1 MNEAKS
7 PQQIRQELSR
17 RIDSLMS
24 ELFPAAKREAG
35 GKYSM
40 GNFQGDKGH
49 STSIFKNR
57 NNSVYLAKDH
67 STDESINI
75 LELVH
80 RMLGGSFSETMR
92 WAHKFC
98 GYEQIRTIKVDDLP
112 KIIQVEDEPLRGTEV
127 ARYMLQERKI
137 NERTLNQFKV
147 FQSVRSGATWWGAP
161 YYDEDGNCRMMKY
174 TNLARSGNRK
184 QIYSTQPVFNT
195 AFGLHLV
202 TEEDKSIII
211 CEGEIDAM
219 SIYQIQNKDKIPVL
233 SVPSAS
239 NHNWIENCYSSLST
253 METIYIASDMD
264 DAGQKMFL
272 ILSKRLGV
280 ERCKRIEIPNPYNDV
295 NDWLCGD
302 HPGDEDLQKLLKE
315 SKTTQSESL
324 VKPSSF
330 VLQMQDCVT
339 RQEQE
344 REWKNW
350 CFQDMDL
357 SLRQGE
363 LFTIIGIPGSGKSQ
377 LAYQFANFLAD
388 NGTKLMFISFEI
400 PIESMMLQIAHQKLG
415 CEPKHEECEEVAK
428 VLGEHMYFVDDTHF
442 RNNKSNW
449 DGLRDEIVLAKKKYG
464 IGVVFIDS
472 YVYLSPKMDFEHQGI
487 ISMDLARTAIKNE
500 VSIVL
505 LAHADAKSKDAGGT
519 RYPPTSPGN
528 ILGAQELS
536 QASHT
541 ICSVWRN
548 VEKEMAMSSD
558 SQDRKE
564 KFAKQGD
571 ATFSV
576 FKQRNSGSN
585 FSKDLWFNKETR
597 MFQTTPIE
605 IDVSPIKG
613 AWYLDEKP

>member
-40 GNFQGDKGH
+40 GNFSGDRGY
-49 STSIFKNR
+49 STSVFKNR

-67 STDESINI
+67 ESDESINI

-80 RMLGGSFSETMR
+80 RVLGGSFSETMR

-98 GYEQIRTIKVDDLP
+98 GYEQIRTIKVDLP
-112 KIIQVEDEPLRGTEV
+112 KIIEVTDEPLRGTEV
-127 ARYMLQERKI
+127 ARYMLQERKL
-137 NERTLNQFKV
+137 NERTLNLFKV
-147 FQSVRSGATWWGAP
+147 FQSVRNGATWWGAP
-161 YYDEDGNCRMMKY
+161 YYDEDNHCRMMKY
-174 TNLARSGNRK
+174 TNLARTGNRK
-184 QIYSTQPVFNT
+184 QIYSTQPVFS
-195 AFGLHLV
+195 APFGSHLV
-202 TEEDKSIII
+202 TENDTSVII

-219 SIYQIQNKDKIPVL
+219 SIFQIQKDDKIPVI

-239 NHNWIENCYSSLST
+239 NHNWIEHCYSTLSQ

-264 DAGQKMFL
+264 DAGQNMF
-272 ILSKRLGV
+272 IVLSKRLGV
-280 ERCKRIEIPNPYNDV
+280 ERCKRLEIPRPHNDV
-295 NDWLCGD
+295 NEWFCKDNPTEEQL
-302 HPGDEDLQKLLKE
+302 LKLLDE

-324 VKPSSF
+324 VRPSSF

-344 REWKNW
+344 KEFKNW
-350 CFQDMDL
+350 MFQDMDL
-357 SLRQGE
+357 SLRPGE
-363 LFTIIGIPGSGKSQ
+363 LFTICGIPGSGKSQ

-388 NGTKLMFISFEI
+388 NGTKLMFLSFEI
-400 PIESMMLQIAHQKLG
+400 PIEAMMLQLAHQKLG
-415 CEPKHEECEEVAK
+415 RESKHEECAEIAEI
-428 VLGEHMYFVDDTHF
+428 LGEHMYFVDDTLF
-442 RNNKSNW
+442 RHNKTW
-449 DGLRDEIVLAKKKYG
+449 EGLRDEIVLAKKKYG

-472 YVYLSPKMDFEHQGI
+472 YAYLAPKMDFENQGI
-487 ISMDLARTAIKNE
+487 ISMDLARTGIKNE

-505 LAHADAKSKDAGGT
+505 LAHADAKSKDSGGT

-541 ICSVWRN
+541 ICSMWRN

-571 ATFSV
+571 AIFSV
-576 FKQRNSGSN
+576 FKQRNSGAN

-605 IDVSPIKG
+605 IDVSPVKG
-613 AWYLDEKP
+613 AWYLDENTK

>member
-17 RIDSLMS
+17 RIDSLMT
-24 ELFPAAKREAG
+24 ELFPAAKRESG

-40 GNFQGDKGH
+40 GNFAGEKGQ
-49 STSIFKNR
+49 STSIFVNR
-57 NNSVYLAKDH
+57 NSRVYIAKDH
-67 STDESINI
+67 ATDESVSI

-80 RMLGGSFSETMR
+80 RHLGGSFSETMR

-98 GYEQIRTIKVDDLP
+98 GFEQIRTIKTHLP
-112 KIIQVEDEPLRGTEV
+112 KIIQIRDEPLRGTGV
-127 ARYMLQERKI
+127 ARYMLQERKL

-147 FQSVRSGATWWGAP
+147 FQSVRNGATWWGAP
-161 YYDEDGNCRMMKY
+161 YFDEDNHCRMMKF
-174 TNLARSGNRK
+174 TNLARTGTRK
-184 QIYSTQPVFNT
+184 QIYSTQPVFHT
-195 AFGLHLV
+195 AFGLHLISG
-202 TEEDKSIII
+202 EDKSIII

-219 SIYQIQNKDKIPVL
+219 SIFQIQKDNKIPVIA
-233 SVPSAS
+233 VPSAS
-239 NHNWIENCYSSLST
+239 NHNWIENCYSTLSQ
-253 METIYIASDMD
+253 MEAIYIASDMD
-264 DAGQKMFL
+264 DAGQNMFL
-272 ILSKRLGV
+272 TLAKRLGV
-280 ERCKRIEIPNPYNDV
+280 ERCKRVEIPSPHNDV
-295 NDWLCGD
+295 NDWWCKD
-302 HPGDEDLQKLLKE
+302 HPSDDDLQKLLKE

-324 VKPSSF
+324 VRPSSF

-350 CFQDMDL
+350 CFQEMDL

-363 LFTIIGIPGSGKSQ
+363 LFTVIGIPGSGKSQ

-400 PIESMMLQIAHQKLG
+400 PIESMMLQLAHQKMG
-415 CEPKHEECEEVAK
+415 REPKHEECAEVADI
-428 VLGEHMYFVDDTHF
+428 LGEHMYFVDDTNF
-442 RNNKSNW
+442 KNVKSNW
-449 DGLRDEIVLAKKKYG
+449 DGLKTEIILAKKKYG
-464 IGVVFIDS
+464 IGTVFIDS
-472 YVYLSPKMDFEHQGI
+472 YTYLAPKMDFEHQGI
-487 ISMDLARTAIKNE
+487 LAKDLAYTAIKNE

-505 LAHADAKSKDAGGT
+505 LAHADAKNKDSGGT
-519 RYPPTSPGN
+519 RYPPTNPGN

-541 ICSVWRN
+541 ICSMWRN

-564 KFAKQGD
+564 KFAKQSD
-571 ATFSV
+571 AIFSV

-597 MFQTTPIE
+597 MFQTAPIVT
-605 IDVSPIKG
+605 DVSPVKG
-613 AWYLDEKP
+613 QWYLDD